1 MSELNLYVGV
11 FVFQNLNI
19 DDFEEY
25 YFQLEWKMANRGHP
39 LLLPDQVIMP
49 TEKMGLQTLTE
60 ILEAKNVLW
69 REECIKLRGQMK
81 EMNTKLLAVSMCPV
95 SEGKKKLNTNLY
107 LQTVV
112 S

>member
-1 MSELNLYVGV
+1 MGV

-49 TEKMGLQTLTE
+49 TEKMRLQTLTE

-81 EMNTKLLAVSMCPV
+81 ARKQEC
-95 SEGKKKLNTNLY
+95 KKTSQPLFKTRK
-107 LQTVV
+107 QEKREIWR
-112 S
+112 

>member
-1 MSELNLYVGV
+1 
-11 FVFQNLNI
+11 
-19 DDFEEY
+19 
-25 YFQLEWKMANRGHP
+25 MANRGHP

-49 TEKMGLQTLTE
+49 TEKMRLQTLTE